1 MASER
6 PWSRLVEVTRAAS
19 RFGGVLACVA
29 LLAAPA
35 AADVVIEVAP
45 DGSRVMHNRG
55 ERQRPRRGPS
65 FSGRQLSRDALAPV
79 VERNAIRNALDPELV
94 WAVIRIESDFDP
106 RARSYKGAM
115 GLMQLMPETAREL
128 AVDDPYDPE
137 QNVRGGTTYLRAML
151 DAFGGELVLALA
163 GYNAGPEAVRR
174 FSGVPPYPETR
185 DYVEKVLR
193 VYRRDP
199 GFSLGDSPLLRV
211 GRKTY
216 LARDARG
223 RLVMTTEPPAAR

>member
-1 MASER
+1 MQAKLSLVKR
-6 PWSRLVEVTRAAS
+6 APSRSWRALICA
-19 RFGGVLACVA
+19 G

-35 AADVVIEVAP
+35 AAGVVVEVAP
-45 DGSRVMHNRG
+45 DGTRVIHNRG
-55 ERQRPRRGPS
+55 ERPRPRPAS
-65 FSGRQLSRDALAPV
+65 FSGRALPRDALAPV

-106 RARSYKGAM
+106 RALSYKGAM

-128 AVDDPYDPE
+128 AVDDPFDPE

-151 DAFGGELVLALA
+151 DAFGDELVLALA

-199 GFSLGDSPLLRV
+199 EFSLGGSPLLRV

-216 LARDARG
+216 LSRDARG

>member
-1 MASER
+1 MRAR
-6 PWSRLVEVTRAAS
+6 PAAGGGLRALVCA
-19 RFGGVLACVA
+19 A
-29 LLAAPA
+29 LLATSAV
-35 AADVVIEVAP
+35 ADVVIEVAP
-45 DGSRVMHNRG
+45 DGTRIIHNRG
-55 ERQRPRRGPS
+55 ERQRPRRASS
-65 FSGRQLSRDALAPV
+65 FSGHQLSRDELAPV
-79 VERNAIRNALDPELV
+79 VQRHAIRNALDPELV
-94 WAVIRIESDFDP
+94 WAVIRVESDFDP

-115 GLMQLMPETAREL
+115 GLMQLMPDTAREL
-128 AVDDPYDPE
+128 AVDDPFDPE
-137 QNVRGGTTYLRAML
+137 QNVGGGTAYLRAML

-193 VYRRDP
+193 IYRRDP
-199 GFSLGDSPLLRV
+199 DFSLGDSPLLRV